1 MKEGCKEELVAK
13 MAGSPRVL
21 LTAGSNFRLDG
32 DDDEDDDED
41 DDDGG

>member
-21 LTAGSNFRLDG
+21 LTAGSNFRLD
-32 DDDEDDDED
+32 DD

>member
-21 LTAGSNFRLDG
+21 LTAGSNFRLD
-32 DDDEDDDED
+32 DDD